1 MTLPRRP
8 RPIDHAIGNA
18 MIADNSSDASAG
30 GPAGLSP
37 STGASEE
44 LAARQALMGVLA
56 RATLKELE
64 AAIERFHP
72 LPKLRDL
79 RPPEVGLVMVQGRAG
94 GDGGPF
100 NLGEATVTRA
110 AVHVD
115 GGATGMSYL
124 LGRAPERA
132 RAAAVLDAL
141 WQDPALRIAVEDAVR
156 PVRRRLAV
164 EAAAQA
170 AETDATKVNFFTMTR
185 GED

>member
-1 MTLPRRP
+1 
-8 RPIDHAIGNA
+8 
-18 MIADNSSDASAG
+18 MIADNSSDASAAG
-30 GPAGLSP
+30 SAGLPP
-37 STGASEE
+37 SATGSEDI
-44 LAARQALMGVLA
+44 AARQGLMGVLA

-64 AAIERFHP
+64 TAIERFQP

-79 RPPEVGLVMVQGRAG
+79 RPPEVGLAMVQGRAG

-110 AVHVD
+110 AVRVE

-156 PVRRRLAV
+156 PVRQRLAA
-164 EAAAQA
+164 EAAAAA
-170 AETDATKVNFFTMTR
+170 AETEATKVNFFTMTR

>member
-1 MTLPRRP
+1 
-8 RPIDHAIGNA
+8 
-18 MIADNSSDASAG
+18 MIPDTSTEASAAA
-30 GPAGLSP
+30 GPAVSP
-37 STGASEE
+37 PASAEV
-44 LAARQALMGVLA
+44 AARQALMGLLA

-64 AAIERFHP
+64 AAIERFQP
-72 LPKLRDL
+72 LPKLKDL
-79 RPPEVGLVMVQGRAG
+79 RPAEVGLVMVQGRAG

-110 AVHVD
+110 AVQLE

-124 LGRAPERA
+124 LGRAPARA

-141 WQDPALRIAVEDAVR
+141 WQDPALRLAVDDALR
-156 PVRRRLAV
+156 PLRRRLAA

-170 AETDATKVNFFTMTR
+170 AETEATKVNFFTMTR

>member
-1 MTLPRRP
+1 
-8 RPIDHAIGNA
+8 
-18 MIADNSSDASAG
+18 MIADNSSDASA
-30 GPAGLSP
+30 AGSAGIPP
-37 STGASEE
+37 SAPDAGDIV
-44 LAARQALMGVLA
+44 ARQALMGLLA
-56 RATLKELE
+56 RATLEELE
-64 AAIERFHP
+64 AAIERFQP

-79 RPPEVGLVMVQGRAG
+79 RPPEVGLVMVHGRAG

-110 AVHVD
+110 AVHVE

-156 PVRRRLAV
+156 RVRQRLAA
-164 EAAAQA
+164 EAAAEA
-170 AETDATKVNFFTMTR
+170 AETEATRVNFFTMTR